1 MSLTIRSLQHYA
13 VLVEEKHYSRAAQR
27 LHLTQSALT
36 RSIQS
41 LEDSLGLVLV
51 DRASTGVTPTQAGR
65 MVLERAQRIL
75 AETRDLRREAE
86 LIRGHDTGRVNLGVG
101 AFPAAGFLSPL
112 LVRIAREHP
121 GLSVH
126 VEIESWQRL
135 LDKLQQDK
143 LDFAVAVTHSLPP
156 PDDFSVRPLP
166 PQHGGLF
173 TRAGHPLQG
182 LGKPRLRAALA
193 QYRLAATDLPL
204 RAREYL
210 ARLYQV
216 ARPEDLPIAFECD
229 SVATLR
235 DVALGSDVVLF
246 CTREA
251 IAAELAQGVL
261 EPLPLA
267 YPAAGPLTYSVI
279 HRARRTLSPTAER
292 VIELVQDLLSGAT
305 APQASAARK
314 RSARR

>member
-1 MSLTIRSLQHYA
+1 
-13 VLVEEKHYSRAAQR
+13 
-27 LHLTQSALT
+27 
-36 RSIQS
+36 
-41 LEDSLGLVLV
+41 
-51 DRASTGVTPTQAGR
+51 
-65 MVLERAQRIL
+65 
-75 AETRDLRREAE
+75 
-86 LIRGHDTGRVNLGVG
+86 
-101 AFPAAGFLSPL
+101 
-112 LVRIAREHP
+112 
-121 GLSVH
+121 
-126 VEIESWQRL
+126 
-135 LDKLQQDK
+135 
-143 LDFAVAVTHSLPP
+143 
-156 PDDFSVRPLP
+156 LP

-235 DVALGSDVVLF
+235 EVALGSDVVLF

-251 IAAELAQGVL
+251 IASELAQGVL
-261 EPLPLA
+261 EPLPLS

-292 VIELVQDLLSGAT
+292 VIELVQDLLSGAA
-305 APQASAARK
+305 APQAVSGKTR
-314 RSARR
+314 RARR